1 MARSYSVYDVFTDR
15 KLAGN
20 PLAVIFDGDDLSD
33 EAMQAITREINLS
46 ETVFVQPST
55 NAAYAARLRIF
66 TPGRELPFAGH
77 PTVGTAVAL
86 AERAHGAATRDLV
99 TVLEEN
105 VGPVR
110 CAVRLREGEASF
122 AEFDLPRKSQPAVMP
137 LDKLGI
143 ADALSLKVT
152 EIGFEN
158 HVPSIWSAG
167 VPFMLIPVHDVGATQ
182 RVEFD
187 PQLWEKIVP
196 FVDGALA
203 SAYVYCRGGVNH
215 VAKFHAR
222 MFASGMG
229 IVEDPATG
237 SAAAAL
243 SGAIHHFDRLT
254 DGHHPIMIEQGVEMG
269 RPSFIHLHIDVDGGA
284 ISNARIGGQAVR
296 LASGTLDL

>member
-1 MARSYSVYDVFTDR
+1 MALSYSVYDVFTDT

-20 PLAVIFDGDDLSD
+20 PLAVIFDGEGLDDA
-33 EAMQAITREINLS
+33 AMQAVARETNLS
-46 ETVFVQPST
+46 ETVFVQPA
-55 NAAYAARLRIF
+55 NNPAYTARIRIF

-77 PTVGTAVAL
+77 PTVGTAIAL
-86 AERAHGAATRDLV
+86 AEKAHGAGTLDLV
-99 TVLEEN
+99 SVLEEN

-122 AEFDLPRKSQPAVMP
+122 AEFDLPRKSQQISLP

-143 ADALSLKVT
+143 ADALSLKTT

-167 VPFMLIPVHDVGATQ
+167 VPFLMVPVHDVGAAE
-182 RVEFD
+182 RLEFD
-187 PQLWEKIVP
+187 PQLWEKTVP

-203 SAYVYCRGGVNH
+203 SAYIYCRGGVNH

-229 IVEDPATG
+229 ISEDPATG

-243 SGAIHHFDRLT
+243 SGAINHFDRLT
-254 DGHHPIMIEQGVEMG
+254 DGHHPILIEQGLEMG
-269 RPSFIHLHIDVDGGA
+269 RPSFIHLHMDIEGGT

-296 LASGTLDL
+296 IATGTLDL

>member
-1 MARSYSVYDVFTDR
+1 MALSYSVYDVFTDT

-20 PLAVIFDGDDLSD
+20 PLAVIFDGGGLGD
-33 EAMQAITREINLS
+33 EAMQAIARETNLS
-46 ETVFVQPST
+46 ETVFVQPAD
-55 NAAYAARLRIF
+55 NPAYTARIRIF

-77 PTVGTAVAL
+77 PTVGTAIAL
-86 AERAHGAATRDLV
+86 AERAHGAAALDLV
-99 TVLEEN
+99 SVLEEN

-110 CAVRLREGEASF
+110 CAVRLRDGEASF
-122 AEFDLPRKSQPAVMP
+122 AEFDLPRKSQQIPLP
-137 LDKLGI
+137 LDRLGI
-143 ADALSLKVT
+143 ADALSLKTT

-167 VPFMLIPVHDVGATQ
+167 VPFLMVPVHDVGAAE
-182 RVEFD
+182 RLEFD
-187 PQLWEKIVP
+187 PQLWEKTVP

-203 SAYVYCRGGVNH
+203 SAYIYCRGGVNH

-229 IVEDPATG
+229 ISEDPATG

-243 SGAIHHFDRLT
+243 SGAINHFDRLT
-254 DGHHPIMIEQGVEMG
+254 DGHHPILIEQGVEMG
-269 RPSFIHLHIDVDGGA
+269 RPSFIHLHMDIEGGT

-296 LASGTLDL
+296 IATGTLDL

>member
-1 MARSYSVYDVFTDR
+1 MALSYSVYDVFTDT

-20 PLAVIFDGDDLSD
+20 PLAVIFDGEGLGD
-33 EAMQAITREINLS
+33 ATMQAIASEMNLS
-46 ETVFVQPST
+46 ETVFVQQADNP
-55 NAAYAARLRIF
+55 AYTARIRIF

-77 PTVGTAVAL
+77 PTVGTAIAL
-86 AERAHGAATRDLV
+86 AEKAHGAGSLDLV
-99 TVLEEN
+99 SVLEEN

-122 AEFDLPRKSQPAVMP
+122 AEFDLPRKSQQIQLS
-137 LDKLGI
+137 LDKAGI
-143 ADALSLKVT
+143 ADALSLKTT

-167 VPFMLIPVHDVGATQ
+167 VPFLMVPVHDVGAA
-182 RVEFD
+182 RRMEFD
-187 PQLWEKIVP
+187 PQLWEKTVP

-203 SAYVYCRGGVNH
+203 SAYIYCRGGVNH

-229 IVEDPATG
+229 ISEDPATG

-243 SGAIHHFDRLT
+243 SGAINHFDRLT
-254 DGHHPIMIEQGVEMG
+254 DGHYPVLIEQGVEMG
-269 RPSFIHLHIDVDGGA
+269 RPSFIHLHMDIEGGT

-296 LASGTLDL
+296 IATGTLDL

>member
-1 MARSYSVYDVFTDR
+1 MALSYSVYDVFTDT

-20 PLAVIFDGDDLSD
+20 PLAVIFDGEGLGDA
-33 EAMQAITREINLS
+33 AMQAIASEMNLS
-46 ETVFVQPST
+46 ETVFVQQADNP
-55 NAAYAARLRIF
+55 AYTARIRIF

-77 PTVGTAVAL
+77 PTVGTAIAL
-86 AERAHGAATRDLV
+86 AEKAHGAGSLDLV
-99 TVLEEN
+99 SVLEEN

-122 AEFDLPRKSQPAVMP
+122 AEFDLPRKSQQILLS
-137 LDKLGI
+137 LDKAGI
-143 ADALSLKVT
+143 ADALSLKTT

-167 VPFMLIPVHDVGATQ
+167 VPFLMVPVHDVGAA
-182 RVEFD
+182 RRMEFD
-187 PQLWEKIVP
+187 PQLWEKTVP

-203 SAYVYCRGGVNH
+203 SAYIYCRGGVNH

-229 IVEDPATG
+229 ISEDPATG

-243 SGAIHHFDRLT
+243 SGAINHFDRLT
-254 DGHHPIMIEQGVEMG
+254 DGHYPVLIEQGVEMG
-269 RPSFIHLHIDVDGGA
+269 RPSFIHLHMDIEGGT

-296 LASGTLDL
+296 IATGTLDL

>member
-1 MARSYSVYDVFTDR
+1 MALSYSVYDVFTDT

-20 PLAVIFDGDDLSD
+20 PLAVIFDGKGLDDA
-33 EAMQAITREINLS
+33 AMQAVARETNLS
-46 ETVFVQPST
+46 ETVFVQPA
-55 NAAYAARLRIF
+55 NNPAYTARIRIF

-77 PTVGTAVAL
+77 PTVGTAIAL
-86 AERAHGAATRDLV
+86 AEKAHGAGTLDLV
-99 TVLEEN
+99 SVLEEN

-122 AEFDLPRKSQPAVMP
+122 AEFDLPRKSQQISLP

-143 ADALSLKVT
+143 ADALSLKTT

-167 VPFMLIPVHDVGATQ
+167 VPFLMVPVHDVGAAE
-182 RVEFD
+182 RLEFD
-187 PQLWEKIVP
+187 PQLWEKTVP

-203 SAYVYCRGGVNH
+203 SAYIYCRGGVNH

-229 IVEDPATG
+229 ISEDPATG

-243 SGAIHHFDRLT
+243 SGAINHFDRLT
-254 DGHHPIMIEQGVEMG
+254 DGHHPILIEQGLEMG
-269 RPSFIHLHIDVDGGA
+269 RPSFIHLHMDIEGGT

-296 LASGTLDL
+296 IATGTLDL